1 MTSER
6 VYAYGTEFGNISS
19 TNPGYVRVVVKDN
32 TLTEKVGRHDGYVSY
47 SVKVEVSRY
56 IP

>member
-6 VYAYGTEFGNISS
+6 VYAYGNEFGNISAS
-19 TNPGYVRVVVKDN
+19 NDGYVRVVVKDN
-32 TLTEKVGRHDGYVSY
+32 TLTEKVGKQDGYVSY